1 MEHPILFIS
10 VILEALGMPV
20 PHAAPAF
27 GVFWDSHQIFSPH
40 MTYTFLVIAFLII
53 MPKLTMGKIEMI
65 PGKGQNFWEAIISG
79 MEGFM
84 AENMGKEGARMMF
97 PMLATFAFYILVANM
112 IGLMPG
118 FMSPTSN
125 LNITLACTL
134 IVFCTTHILGFKFHG
149 LNYYKHFLGPVWWLI
164 PLIAPIEI
172 ISHMARILSLSIRL
186 FGNIMAKETLLG
198 ILFILAGAYFA
209 PLPILCLG
217 VFVSIVQALVFVL
230 LSILY
235 FSASMEHAH

>member
-10 VILEALGMPV
+10 LLLEFLGAPV
-20 PHAAPAF
+20 PHTLVGEGLAAKL
-27 GVFWDSHQIFSPH
+27 SSPH
-40 MTYTFLVIAFLII
+40 MTYTWFVMAFLILV
-53 MPKLTMGKIEMI
+53 PKMTLGKMEMI
-65 PGKGQNFWEAIISG
+65 PGKGQNFWEAVIDG
-79 MEGFM
+79 LEGFM
-84 AENMGKEGARMMF
+84 AENMGKEGAKMMF
-97 PMLATFAFYILVANM
+97 PMLATFAFYIVVANM
-112 IGLMPG
+112 VGLMPG

-125 LNITLACTL
+125 INITLGCTL
-134 IVFCTTHILGFKFHG
+134 IVFVTTHILGIKFHG
-149 LNYYKHFLGPVWWLI
+149 AGYIKHFLGPIPWLI
-164 PLIAPIEI
+164 PLMFPIEL
-172 ISHMARILSLSIRL
+172 ISHFARILSLSIRL

-198 ILFILAGAYFA
+198 ILFMLAGAYFA

>member
-10 VILEALGMPV
+10 VILQWLGLPV
-20 PHAAPAF
+20 PH
-27 GVFWDSHQIFSPH
+27 GMVGHGLVEKLVSPH
-40 MTYTFLVIAFLII
+40 MTYTWLVMAVLILV
-53 MPKLTMGKIEMI
+53 PKFTLGKMQMV
-65 PGKGQNFWEAIISG
+65 PGKGQNFWEVIISG
-79 MEGFM
+79 MEDFM
-84 AENMGKEGARMMF
+84 AENMGKEGAKMMF
-97 PMLATFAFYILVANM
+97 PMLATFALYILVANM
-112 IGLMPG
+112 IGLIPG

-125 LNITLACTL
+125 LNITLGCTL
-134 IVFCTTHILGFKFHG
+134 IVFFTTHILGLKFHG
-149 LNYYKHFLGPVWWLI
+149 AGYIKHFLGPIPWLI
-164 PLIAPIEI
+164 PLMFPIEV
-172 ISHMARILSLSIRL
+172 ISHLARILSLSIRL

-198 ILFILAGAYFA
+198 ILFMLAGAYFA

>member
-1 MEHPILFIS
+1 
-10 VILEALGMPV
+10 
-20 PHAAPAF
+20 
-27 GVFWDSHQIFSPH
+27 
-40 MTYTFLVIAFLII
+40 MTYTMLVMAFLIVI
-53 MPKLTMGKIEMI
+53 PKLTMGKIEMI
-65 PGKGQNFWEAIISG
+65 PGRGQNFWEAVVSG

-97 PMLATFAFYILVANM
+97 PMLATFGLYILVANM

-125 LNITLACTL
+125 INITLGCTL
-134 IVFCTTHILGFKFHG
+134 IVFFTTHFLGFKFHG
-149 LNYYKHFLGPVWWLI
+149 LGYYKHFLGPVWWLI

-172 ISHMARILSLSIRL
+172 ISHLARILSLSIRL

-198 ILFILAGAYFA
+198 VLFMLAGAFFA

-217 VFVSIVQALVFVL
+217 VFVSIVQAFVFVL

>member
-10 VILEALGMPV
+10 LILEKLGMPV
-20 PHAAPAF
+20 PHGLVGDTLFAKL
-27 GVFWDSHQIFSPH
+27 VSPH
-40 MTYTFLVIAFLII
+40 MTYTWLVMLFLII
-53 MPKLTMGKIEMI
+53 VPKLTLGKLEIV
-65 PGKGQNFWEAIISG
+65 PNKGQNFWEVVIDG
-79 MEGFM
+79 LEGFM
-84 AENMGKEGARMMF
+84 ADNMGKEGAKLMF
-97 PMLATFAFYILVANM
+97 PMLATFAIYILVANM

-134 IVFCTTHILGFKFHG
+134 IVFVTTHILGLKFHG
-149 LNYYKHFLGPVWWLI
+149 AGYIKHFLGPIPWLI
-164 PLIAPIEI
+164 PLMFPIEV
-172 ISHMARILSLSIRL
+172 ISHFARVLSLSIRL

-198 ILFILAGAYFA
+198 ILFMLAGAFFA

-217 VFVSIVQALVFVL
+217 VFVSIVQALVFLL

-235 FSASMEHAH
+235 FSAAMEHAH

>member
-10 VILEALGMPV
+10 LILEKLGAPV
-20 PHAAPAF
+20 PHGLVGANWAEKM
-27 GVFWDSHQIFSPH
+27 SSPH
-40 MTYTFLVIAFLII
+40 MTYTWLVMLFLILV
-53 MPKLTMGKIEMI
+53 PKLTLSQIELI
-65 PGKGQNFWEAIISG
+65 PGKAQNFWETIIGGLES
-79 MEGFM
+79 FM
-84 AENMGKEGARMMF
+84 ADNMGEEGARMMF
-97 PMLATFAFYILVANM
+97 PMLATFALYILVANM

-125 LNITLACTL
+125 LNITLGCTL
-134 IVFCTTHILGFKFHG
+134 VVFVTTHILGVKFHG
-149 LNYYKHFLGPVWWLI
+149 VAYIKHFLGPIPWLM
-164 PLIAPIEI
+164 PLMFPIEL

-198 ILFILAGAYFA
+198 ILFMLAGAYFA

-217 VFVSIVQALVFVL
+217 VFVSIVQALVFLL

-235 FSASMEHAH
+235 FSGAMEHAH

>member
-10 VILEALGMPV
+10 VILEALGLPV
-20 PHAAPAF
+20 PHGPVGDTVLAKL
-27 GVFWDSHQIFSPH
+27 VSPH
-40 MTYTFLVIAFLII
+40 MTYTWLVMVFLVV
-53 MPKLTMGKIEMI
+53 MPKITMGRIEMI

-97 PMLATFAFYILVANM
+97 PMLATFALYILVANM

-125 LNITLACTL
+125 LNITLGCTL
-134 IVFCTTHILGFKFHG
+134 IVFFTTHILGFKFHG

-172 ISHMARILSLSIRL
+172 ISHLARILSLSIRL